1 MNQLLNFAHKLPI
14 TRLSTVFNQK
24 ELGMASF
31 TSLGVG

>member
-24 ELGMASF
+24 ELG
-31 TSLGVG
+31 

>member
-24 ELGMASF
+24 
-31 TSLGVG
+31 